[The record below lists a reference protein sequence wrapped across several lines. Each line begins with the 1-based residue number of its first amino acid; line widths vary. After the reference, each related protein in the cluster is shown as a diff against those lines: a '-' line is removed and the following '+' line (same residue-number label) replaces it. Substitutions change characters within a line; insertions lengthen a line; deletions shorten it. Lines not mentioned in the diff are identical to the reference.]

1 MGTLNDKPT
10 TNEFPEG
17 LIHESKA
24 KQKLYLRKIASM
36 VVDKYVIQNE
46 QMENFL
52 AKVLSIEGYQAEI
65 AREQREDGRFV
76 CRFPGCDKSFAF
88 NGKRIRDHEAQHDS
102 QVLETEASNTTEVR
116 AQESQ
121 SETSKSSAR
130 DDMYNYQCS
139 FLQFAMI
146 IANFFDAIRE
156 GDGKRIVRCWKF
168 TLPYLRQDKGSTKYA
183 LEALG
188 LLFQMNSTLPQ
199 REGHRLVWNRTVSL
213 RSGHNIPLDILM
225 EFFNKLIKEVRRK
238 LGPNAT
244 NQKCI
249 TRHCNAIGVNKEV
262 LDNFDDECHIIRRSG
277 KHVVKS
283 TRVDLEKIIGEL
295 MSQRAFRWTPDRK
308 YQHFNNINSTLLEDF
323 DLQDMFRWI
332 DKHKKNIEL
341 SRRAR

>member
-1 MGTLNDKPT
+1 
-10 TNEFPEG
+10 
-17 LIHESKA
+17 
-24 KQKLYLRKIASM
+24 
-36 VVDKYVIQNE
+36 
-46 QMENFL
+46 
-52 AKVLSIEGYQAEI
+52 
-65 AREQREDGRFV
+65 
-76 CRFPGCDKSFAF
+76 
-88 NGKRIRDHEAQHDS
+88 
-102 QVLETEASNTTEVR
+102 
-116 AQESQ
+116 
-121 SETSKSSAR
+121 
-130 DDMYNYQCS
+130 MYNYQCS

-213 RSGHNIPLDILM
+213 RSGHNIPLDLLM

-277 KHVVKS
+277 NHVVKS
-283 TRVDLEKIIGEL
+283 TRVDLEKIVGEL

-308 YQHFNNINSTLLEDF
+308 YQYFNNINSTLLEESF
-323 DLQDMFRWI
+323 AG
-332 DKHKKNIEL
+332 HV
-341 SRRAR
+341 